1 MNRRSRTASCAAA
14 LLLAACSAR
23 GEKASLPDA
32 GAAAAHGVRVARPA
46 ARLDTGLARATGT
59 LRAREEATLAAKA
72 TGQIKHLRAEV
83 GQRVKAGQPLVEMD
97 PVNALIARDSARASE
112 RLAAASL
119 SAAEKELARSHVLHE
134 QGALPD
140 AGWDRVQ
147 TARDLAS
154 AQLDQ
159 ARAALHAAE
168 QAVADATLVAP
179 FGGVITA
186 RFHNAGDTVTLMP
199 VSPILTLT
207 DLDHLE
213 VRLALPEAIEGF
225 VEAGQKVSGV
235 TTPGGRRFE
244 ARVRVKGSVIDPTT
258 RTLEVLADVAP
269 GAGLKPGTLANVD
282 FGGFAEGE
290 SLFLPASAVRSEGG
304 RTAVLV
310 VAGGKAQVRAVEAS
324 QVNPGTW
331 AVRGGLDA
339 SAEVILDPGS
349 LAAGDPVVAV
359 AQ

>member
-1 MNRRSRTASCAAA
+1 MLQGKALLEPKRAVAIPLNQTTTAIGDVATRCHGLGHGNRHQPLTASDARQCKSHR
-14 LLLAACSAR
+14 SAR
-23 GEKASLPDA
+23 HLHAHTEAIKRGTQTTA
-32 GAAAAHGVRVARPA
+32 GGHDPATTLRDPPRGVRGANHRRPYRPRNLRYL
-46 ARLDTGLARATGT
+46 RLDR
-59 LRAREEATLAAKA
+59 
-72 TGQIKHLRAEV
+72 
-83 GQRVKAGQPLVEMD
+83 
-97 PVNALIARDSARASE
+97 
-112 RLAAASL
+112 SL
-119 SAAEKELARSHVLHE
+119 
-134 QGALPD
+134 
-140 AGWDRVQ
+140 
-147 TARDLAS
+147 
-154 AQLDQ
+154 
-159 ARAALHAAE
+159 
-168 QAVADATLVAP
+168 
-179 FGGVITA
+179 
-186 RFHNAGDTVTLMP
+186 
-199 VSPILTLT
+199 
-207 DLDHLE
+207 
-213 VRLALPEAIEGF
+213 
-225 VEAGQKVSGV
+225 
-235 TTPGGRRFE
+235 
-244 ARVRVKGSVIDPTT
+244 PTT